1 MYQRILV
8 PIDGSA
14 TAERGLHEAI
24 RLAAE
29 LKARLRVLHV
39 LDNFPIDAEWASA
52 QTFEEILDH
61 LRRESDNLLA
71 TASSA
76 AQAAGVPVQTQRLE
90 AGQSTT
96 ADVILAEAANSHCDL
111 IVMGTHGRRGMN
123 RLAMGSTAE
132 AVARRSTVPLLMTRQ
147 PAVA

>member
-1 MYQRILV
+1 VYQRILV
-8 PIDGSA
+8 PIDGST

-52 QTFEEILDH
+52 KTFEEILDR
-61 LRRESDNLLA
+61 LRRESDDLLA
-71 TASSA
+71 SATSA
-76 AQAAGVPVQTQRLE
+76 AQAARVPVQTQRLE
-90 AGQSTT
+90 AGQATT
-96 ADVILAEAANSHCDL
+96 ADVILAEAANSRSDL

-147 PAVA
+147 PA